1 MRALIQR
8 VSRGSVTVNNTMVA
22 DEIGTGLM
30 IFLGVGHEDSEEKA
44 VQLAKKISNLR
55 IFGDR
60 EGKMNLSILD
70 VSGQAIVVSQFT
82 LYADT
87 RKGNRPSFINA
98 ANPEMADPLVN
109 YFADQLRSFGIP
121 VQQGQF
127 GAEMM
132 VSLVNDGPVTIWI
145 EN

>member
-8 VSRGSVTVNNTMVA
+8 ISNGSVSVDHRIVA
-22 DEIGTGLM
+22 KETRNGLM
-30 IFLGVGHEDSEEKA
+30 IFLGVGHEDDTLKA
-44 VQLAKKISNLR
+44 DALAKKIANLR
-55 IFGDR
+55 IFGDD

-70 VSGQAIVVSQFT
+70 INGEAIVVSQFT

-98 ANPEMADPLVN
+98 SHPEKANELVD
-109 YFADQLRSFGIP
+109 YFSNELRAYGIP
-121 VQQGQF
+121 TQQGEF
-127 GAEMM
+127 AAHMK

>member
-8 VSRGSVTVNNTMVA
+8 INNGSVSVDQRIVA
-22 DEIGTGLM
+22 GEIGSGLM
-30 IFLGVGHEDSEEKA
+30 IFLGVGHEDNQEKA
-44 VQLAKKISNLR
+44 VLLAKKIANLR
-55 IFGDR
+55 IFGD
-60 EGKMNLSILD
+60 ENGKMNLSILD
-70 VSGQAIVVSQFT
+70 IQGQAIVVSQFT

-87 RKGNRPSFINA
+87 KKGNRPSFINA
-98 ANPEMADPLVN
+98 ANPEKADQLVN

-121 VQQGQF
+121 TQQGEF
-127 GAEMM
+127 AAHMT

>member
-8 VSRGSVTVNNTMVA
+8 ISHGSVSVNNENVA
-22 DEIGTGLM
+22 GEIGTGLM
-30 IFLGVGHEDSEEKA
+30 IFLGVGHEDSQEKA
-44 VQLAKKISNLR
+44 KQLAKKIANLR
-55 IFGDR
+55 IFADE
-60 EGKMNLSILD
+60 EGKMNLSIQD
-70 VSGQAIVVSQFT
+70 FSGQAIVVSQFT

-98 ANPEMADPLVN
+98 ANPDKADQLVN
-109 YFADQLRSFGIP
+109 YFADQLKSFGIP
-121 VQQGQF
+121 VQQGVF
-127 GAEMM
+127 AAHMM

>member
-8 VSRGSVTVNNTMVA
+8 ISRGSVTVDQRIVA
-22 DEIGTGLM
+22 DEVGVGLM
-30 IFLGVGHEDSEEKA
+30 IFLGVGHEDNQEKA
-44 VQLAKKISNLR
+44 RILAKKIANLR
-55 IFGDR
+55 IFGD
-60 EGKMNLSILD
+60 EDGKMNRSILD
-70 VSGQAIVVSQFT
+70 LKGQTIVVSQFT

-87 RKGNRPSFINA
+87 KKGNRPSFINA
-98 ANPEMADPLVN
+98 ANPEKADQLVN

-121 VQQGQF
+121 TQQGEF
-127 GAEMM
+127 AAHMM

>member
-8 VSRGSVTVNNTMVA
+8 INNGSVSVDQRIVA
-22 DEIGTGLM
+22 GEIGSGLM
-30 IFLGVGHEDSEEKA
+30 IFLGVGHEDNQEKA
-44 VQLAKKISNLR
+44 VLLAKKIANLR
-55 IFGDR
+55 IFGD
-60 EGKMNLSILD
+60 ENGKMNLSILD
-70 VSGQAIVVSQFT
+70 IQGQAIVVSQFT

-87 RKGNRPSFINA
+87 KKGNRPSFINA
-98 ANPEMADPLVN
+98 ANPEKADQLVN

-121 VQQGQF
+121 TQQGEF
-127 GAEMM
+127 AAHMM

>member
-8 VSRGSVTVNNTMVA
+8 ISKGSVSVDQRIVA
-22 DEIGTGLM
+22 DEVGIGLM
-30 IFLGVGHEDSEEKA
+30 IFLGVGHEDNQEKA
-44 VQLAKKISNLR
+44 RILAKKISNLR
-55 IFGDR
+55 IFGDH
-60 EGKMNLSILD
+60 EGKMNLSIQD
-70 VSGQAIVVSQFT
+70 IQGQAIVVSQFT

-87 RKGNRPSFINA
+87 KKGNRPSFIDA
-98 ANPEMADPLVN
+98 ANPEKADQLVN

-121 VQQGQF
+121 TQQGEF
-127 GAEMM
+127 AAHMM

>member
-8 VSRGSVTVNNTMVA
+8 ISRGSVTVDQRIVA
-22 DEIGTGLM
+22 DEVGIGLM
-30 IFLGVGHEDSEEKA
+30 IFLGVGHEDNQEKA
-44 VQLAKKISNLR
+44 RILAKKIANLR
-55 IFGDR
+55 IFGD
-60 EGKMNLSILD
+60 EDGKMNRSILD
-70 VSGQAIVVSQFT
+70 LKGQTIVVSQFT

-87 RKGNRPSFINA
+87 KKGNRPSFINA
-98 ANPEMADPLVN
+98 ANPEKADQLVN

-121 VQQGQF
+121 TQQGEF
-127 GAEMM
+127 AAHMM

>member
-8 VSRGSVTVNNTMVA
+8 ISKGSVTVDQRIVA
-22 DEIGTGLM
+22 NEIGIGLM
-30 IFLGVGHEDSEEKA
+30 IFLGVGHEDNQDKA
-44 VQLAKKISNLR
+44 RILAKKIANLR
-55 IFGDR
+55 IFGD
-60 EGKMNLSILD
+60 EDGKMNRSILD
-70 VSGQAIVVSQFT
+70 LKGQAIVVSQFT

-87 RKGNRPSFINA
+87 KKGNRPSFIDA
-98 ANPEMADPLVN
+98 ANPDKADQLVN

-121 VQQGQF
+121 TQQGEF
-127 GAEMM
+127 AAHMV